1 MSRIFLTW
9 LTLIALLALEV
20 GAAFLPLRA
29 ELRPAILIVA
39 VALSGVILT
48 SFMQVGRGPVIV
60 RLFTA
65 AGLLWLLILLGLGS
79 LDPLTRVVYPVAA
92 SAPQARLPSR

>member
-1 MSRIFLTW
+1 MKIFLTW

-20 GAAFLPLRA
+20 GASFLPLKPTV
-29 ELRPAILIVA
+29 RPLLLIFA
-39 VALSGVILT
+39 LALSGVILT

-60 RLFTA
+60 RLFAA

-79 LDPLTRVVYPVAA
+79 LDPLTRVDYPAVPFT
-92 SAPQARLPSR
+92 SQAHPPGQ